1 MLFSNFM
8 GLSAVFQGLGQEQF
22 EELMRGVSM
31 GKLRTFQVYD
41 SFKVHA
47 GMHKLNREKLRKA
60 LPRLWG
66 RLEGGDNEVA
76 REAAQ
81 AVLVSNLPF
90 VAEVLDFLEIPHDG
104 NGFFDKN
111 NQTGDALAEGWQE
124 RVHAEFKNKYPEAL
138 VLLYTNH
145 LAWETDPS
153 AGIFLG

>member
-8 GLSAVFQGLGQEQF
+8 DLSAVFQGLGREQF
-22 EELMRGVSM
+22 DELMRGVSM

-47 GMHKLNREKLRKA
+47 GMNKLNREKLRRA
-60 LPRLWG
+60 LPRLWD
-66 RLEGGDNEVA
+66 RLEEGDNDVA

-81 AVLVSNLPF
+81 AILVSNLPF
-90 VAEVLDFLEIPHDG
+90 VAEVLDFLEIRHDG

-111 NQTGDALAEGWQE
+111 NQTGDALDEGWQQ
-124 RVHAEFKNKYPEAL
+124 RVHAKFKDQYPEAL
-138 VLLYTNH
+138 ILLYANH

-153 AGIFLG
+153 AKVFLG